1 MFFLMAGTRRML
13 FTDSKMRT
21 SMRFTSLA
29 INATQSVSW
38 AVITSISDILLQDG
52 NDYEIFSDPRTIGHS
67 VSNPADTIR
76 LVKELFFS

>member
-1 MFFLMAGTRRML
+1 ML

-38 AVITSISDILLQDG
+38 TVITSISDILPQGG

-76 LVKELFFS
+76 LVKELFLS